1 MGHQVNQVNDVYFYD
16 INLKSPQIRVILCG
30 WFVFSLIVTAAYGG
44 SLRAYIMRPRMSKP
58 ISTMED
64 IVQSGLPWR
73 IPLYGETIETF
84 WAGHPDDTV
93 QVCNLRHESDQII
106 YKFLP
111 RSFGG
116 KKK

>member
-1 MGHQVNQVNDVYFYD
+1 MGHQVNRMNDVYFYEM
-16 INLKSPQIRVILCG
+16 NLKSPQIRVILCG

-44 SLRAYIMRPRMSKP
+44 FLRAYIMRPRMSKP

-84 WAGHPDDTV
+84 WAGYPDDTV

-106 YKFLP
+106 YTFLP